1 MAARAQLSTY
11 ALTLF
16 RKEVEVPDKRGGGP
30 ETKDEKDEAPGGEG
44 GPKRKVSVDIWDTA
58 GQERF
63 NKMHPAYY
71 HRANACILVF
81 DVTRKQTYQH
91 LTQWYEELREAAEQI
106 PCILVANKIDIDPR
120 VTNKNFKFAAK
131 NNLDFHFA
139 SAADGTNI
147 VQVCEFSFFTIR
159 PAIIDFLWCCL
170 AVRRRNQKG
179 N

>member
-106 PCILVANKIDIDPR
+106 PCILVANKIDIDY
-120 VTNKNFKFAAK
+120 N
-131 NNLDFHFA
+131 
-139 SAADGTNI
+139 
-147 VQVCEFSFFTIR
+147 
-159 PAIIDFLWCCL
+159 
-170 AVRRRNQKG
+170 VRRAGGVWRAARRRGVRARGGGGGRAGRDRDRGESGRDARSRLAPMPTRRNRR
-179 N
+179 

>member
-1 MAARAQLSTY
+1 M
-11 ALTLF
+11 
-16 RKEVEVPDKRGGGP
+16 PDKRGGGP
-30 ETKDEKDEAPGGEG
+30 ETKDEKDEGGPGGEG

-106 PCILVANKIDIDPR
+106 PCILVANKIDIDY
-120 VTNKNFKFAAK
+120 N
-131 NNLDFHFA
+131 
-139 SAADGTNI
+139 
-147 VQVCEFSFFTIR
+147 
-159 PAIIDFLWCCL
+159 
-170 AVRRRNQKG
+170 VRRAGGVWRAARRRGVRARGGGGGRAGRDRDRGESGSDARSRLAPMPTRRNRR
-179 N
+179 

>member
-1 MAARAQLSTY
+1 M
-11 ALTLF
+11 
-16 RKEVEVPDKRGGGP
+16 PDKRGGGP
-30 ETKDEKDEAPGGEG
+30 ETKDEKDEGGPGGEG

-106 PCILVANKIDIDPR
+106 PCILVANKIDIDYNVR
-120 VTNKNFKFAAK
+120 RGRRQRAAERRRGTTRAH
-131 NNLDFHFA
+131 L
-139 SAADGTNI
+139 SRRPAAEPAGDKEEF
-147 VQVCEFSFFTIR
+147 QVCER
-159 PAIIDFLWCCL
+159 KQPALLLCECG
-170 AVRRRNQKG
+170 RRH
-179 N
+179 